1 MRTNDKYLIFDT
13 ANCYPAGLDH
23 KLNTLKYAM
32 REAIRLDRVLVLR
45 KFSIWPHQ
53 NLIHTQNSKA
63 NLTESIVSN
72 MQDFGYSE
80 YKNIEFEHYINLAKT
95 EIHDL
100 ENNTDIRKIE
110 KPLRCINE
118 EDFDLSAYTDNPEL
132 VTKTSEPVDEFAK
145 EGPTPINEHILIM
158 ENHQAITREQNN
170 QYKVIVRRTN
180 RYLYNSAAKHLM
192 VSFHPSD
199 EVEHLTD
206 IVLQSLGTSLD
217 NVKKRF
223 AFYHGTAISEMRNN
237 YQRNFSQKHALYYAC
252 LHVRANDAFF
262 FPNIRYG
269 ADPSHLRQLI
279 RQAVPEGSIIYIMTD
294 IGNPHYFDFLK
305 KAYRV
310 YQYFDFP
317 ELKALV
323 SNENKKEID
332 NAMLY
337 AVEKNI
343 LQYAHIK
350 IARAKRVP
358 KLLYTN
364 SSHKIPLRYRLSC
377 IYEYLTSNILQH
389 DPICHNS
396 IRYKLKWIKQAS
408 STNYRV

>member
-1 MRTNDKYLIFDT
+1 MRTDDKYLIFDT

-23 KLNTLKYAM
+23 KLNTLKHAI
-32 REAIRLDRVLVLR
+32 REAIRLDRILVLR
-45 KFSIWPHQ
+45 KFAIWPHQ
-53 NLIHTQNSKA
+53 NLIHTQNSKT

-72 MQDFGYSE
+72 MQAFGYSE

-95 EIHDL
+95 KIYDL
-100 ENNTDIRKIE
+100 ENNADIRKIE

-118 EDFDLSAYTDNPEL
+118 EDFDLSAYTNNPEL
-132 VTKTSEPVDEFAK
+132 VTKTSKPVDEFAK
-145 EGPTPINEHILIM
+145 KEPTPINEHILIM
-158 ENHQAITREQNN
+158 ENNQAITIEQNN

-180 RYLYNSAAKHLM
+180 NYHYNSSTKHLM

-199 EVEHLTD
+199 KVECLTD
-206 IVLQSLGTSLD
+206 TVLQSLGTSLD
-217 NVKKRF
+217 SVKKRF
-223 AFYHGTAISEMRNN
+223 AFHHGTAISEMRNN

-252 LHVRANDAFF
+252 LHVRANDAFH

-269 ADPSHLRQLI
+269 ADPRHLTQLI
-279 RQAVPEGSIIYIMTD
+279 RQAVPEGSVIYIMTD
-294 IGNPHYFDFLK
+294 ISNPHYFDFLIK
-305 KAYRV
+305 TYRI

-337 AVEKNI
+337 AIEKNI
-343 LQYAHIK
+343 LQYSHIK

-358 KLLYTN
+358 NLLYTN

-396 IRYKLKWIKQAS
+396 IRYKIKWIKQTY
-408 STNYRV
+408 STNRRL

>member
-23 KLNTLKYAM
+23 KLNTLKHAI
-32 REAIRLDRVLVLR
+32 REAIRLDRILVLR
-45 KFSIWPHQ
+45 KFAIWPHQ
-53 NLIHTQNSKA
+53 NLIHTQNSKT
-63 NLTESIVSN
+63 NLRESIVSN

-95 EIHDL
+95 KIHNL
-100 ENNTDIRKIE
+100 KSNADIRKIQ

-118 EDFDLSAYTDNPEL
+118 EDFDLSVYTDNPEL
-132 VTKTSEPVDEFAK
+132 VTKTGKLVGESANK
-145 EGPTPINEHILIM
+145 EPTPINDHILIV
-158 ENHQAITREQNN
+158 ENNQAITREQNN
-170 QYKVIVRRTN
+170 QYQVIVRRTN
-180 RYLYNSAAKHLM
+180 CYDYPSGAKHLM

-199 EVEHLTD
+199 EVKRLTNT
-206 IVLQSLGTSLD
+206 VLRSMGTSLD
-217 NVKKRF
+217 SVKKRF

-237 YQRNFSQKHALYYAC
+237 YQRDFSRKHALYYAC
-252 LHVRANDAFF
+252 LHVRANDVFF

-269 ADPSHLRQLI
+269 ADPSHLEKLI
-279 RQAVPEGSIIYIMTD
+279 RQAVPNGSVIYIMSD
-294 IGNPHYFDFLK
+294 INNLHYFDFLK
-305 KAYRV
+305 KAYRI

-350 IARAKRVP
+350 IARAKRIP
-358 KLLYTN
+358 NLLYTN
-364 SSHKIPLRYRLSC
+364 SSHKIPLRYRLSS

-396 IRYKLKWIKQAS
+396 IRYKIGWIKNAY
-408 STNYRV
+408 STNHRI